1 MYSVLTDCPHRE
13 KYGWLEQDH
22 LVFEPLAL
30 GYDIQA
36 YGDDMIR
43 TMAEAQAGD
52 VPGLVPGIAPEL

>member
-1 MYSVLTDCPHRE
+1 MHSVLTDCPHRE

-36 YGDDMIR
+36 YGDDMIC

>member
-1 MYSVLTDCPHRE
+1 M
-13 KYGWLEQDH
+13 
-22 LVFEPLAL
+22 FEPLAL

-52 VPGLVPGIAPEL
+52 VLGLVPGIAPEL

>member
-1 MYSVLTDCPHRE
+1 MHSVLTDCPHRE

>member
-1 MYSVLTDCPHRE
+1 MHSVLTDCPHRE

-30 GYDIQA
+30 EYDIQA